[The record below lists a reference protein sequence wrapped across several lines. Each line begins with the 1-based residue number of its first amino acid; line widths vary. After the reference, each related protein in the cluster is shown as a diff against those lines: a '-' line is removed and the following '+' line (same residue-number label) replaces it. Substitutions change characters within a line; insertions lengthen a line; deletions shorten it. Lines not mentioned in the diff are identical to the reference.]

1 HLSHG
6 WSDIGTCRPR
16 RGTGHHCPLAKHKAD
31 TLRLQATRLA
41 QVQSTCIARPALT
54 RLRPFDHC
62 ADALQVEWLTALV
75 AVAGPSSQ
83 SPCACVHAASEVQ
96 QPALCQPN
104 RTSDAGKRP
113 CYLSFCI
120 SRANLA
126 KFSAALGEVVIH
138 SSLSPPVT
146 NSSPLLS

>member
-1 HLSHG
+1 M
-6 WSDIGTCRPR
+6 
-16 RGTGHHCPLAKHKAD
+16 
-31 TLRLQATRLA
+31 
-41 QVQSTCIARPALT
+41 

-83 SPCACVHAASEVQ
+83 SPCACVPKRHAASEVQ

-104 RTSDAGKRP
+104 RTSDADKRP
-113 CYLSFCI
+113 RYLFFCI

-146 NSSPLLS
+146 NSSPLLG